1 MTAETAGPSITADS
15 ADVAPPDPA
24 EMRQAMGM
32 FASGV
37 TVVTGIDGAEPV
49 GFACQ
54 AFASVSLEPP
64 LILFCAD
71 HNSRTWPRIRK
82 SGRFSVN
89 VLGEGQSDL
98 CGRFGSSRGRKYD
111 GLDWELSRWGTPAL
125 RDVLLRVHAE
135 VVDVHTAGDHDVVIG
150 RVLEVERD
158 AGRRPMVF
166 FRGRFGID
174 HETDAEQ
181 ALFAPGLW
189 GWADQWDWDRAW
201 E

>member
-1 MTAETAGPSITADS
+1 MTAETARPSITPDPAG
-15 ADVAPPDPA
+15 VAPPDPA

-37 TVVTGIDGAEPV
+37 TVITGIDGGEPV

-71 HNSRTWPRIRK
+71 HSSRTWPRIRK

-89 VLGEGQSDL
+89 VLGEEQSDL
-98 CGRFGSSRGRKYD
+98 CGRFGSSKGRKYD
-111 GLDWELSRWGTPAL
+111 ELGWELSRWGTPAL

-135 VVDVHTAGDHDVVIG
+135 VVDVHIAGDHDVVIG
-150 RVLEVERD
+150 RVLEVERN

-189 GWADQWDWDRAW
+189 GWADQWDRDRA
-201 E
+201 